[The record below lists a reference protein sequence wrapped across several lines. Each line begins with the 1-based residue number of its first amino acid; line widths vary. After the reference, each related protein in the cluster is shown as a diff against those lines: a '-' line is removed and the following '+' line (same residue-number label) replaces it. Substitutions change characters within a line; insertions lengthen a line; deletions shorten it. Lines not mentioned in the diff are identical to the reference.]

1 MITRSLRAIE
11 IAQEAHKGVKDKG
24 GHDYINHPIRVMHAM
39 SNDQEKIVAILHDVV
54 EDSDWTFERLKEEG
68 FEDSVIESLRCVT
81 KYSEEEDYQEFI
93 RRAAT
98 NKIATKVKMADIED
112 NLDLSRLG
120 TLTEKDLTR
129 IKKYKKALKYLKA
142 L

>member
-1 MITRSLRAIE
+1 MNLERAIE
-11 IAQEAHKGVKDKG
+11 IAQEAHKGVKDRG

-93 RRAAT
+93 KRATT

-129 IKKYKKALKYLKA
+129 IEKYKKALKYLKA

>member
-1 MITRSLRAIE
+1 MNLERAIE

-24 GHDYINHPIRVMHAM
+24 GHDYIHHPLRVMHAM
-39 SNDQEKIVAILHDVV
+39 SNDQEKIVAILHDAV
-54 EDSDWTFERLKEEG
+54 EDSDWTFDRLKEEG
-68 FEDSVIESLRCVT
+68 FEDSAIESLRCVT

-93 RRAAT
+93 KRAAT
-98 NKIATKVKMADIED
+98 NKIATKVKIADIED

-129 IKKYKKALKYLKA
+129 IEKYKKALKYLKA

>member
-1 MITRSLRAIE
+1 MNLERAIE

-93 RRAAT
+93 KRAAT

>member
-1 MITRSLRAIE
+1 MNLERAIE

-129 IKKYKKALKYLKA
+129 IEKYKKALKYLKA

>member
-1 MITRSLRAIE
+1 MNLERAIE
-11 IAQEAHKGVKDKG
+11 IAQEAHKGVKDRG

-54 EDSDWTFERLKEEG
+54 EDSDWTFDRLKEEG

-93 RRAAT
+93 KRAAT

-129 IKKYKKALKYLKA
+129 IEKYKKALKYLKA

>member
-1 MITRSLRAIE
+1 MNLERAVE

-24 GHDYINHPIRVMHAM
+24 GHDYIHHPIRVMHAM

-54 EDSDWTFERLKEEG
+54 EDSDWTFDRLKEEG
-68 FEDSVIESLRCVT
+68 FEDSAIESLRCVT
-81 KYSEEEDYQEFI
+81 KYSEEDYQEFI
-93 RRAAT
+93 KRAAT
-98 NKIATKVKMADIED
+98 NKIATKVKIADIED

-129 IKKYKKALKYLKA
+129 IEKYKKALKYLKA

>member
-1 MITRSLRAIE
+1 MNLERAIE

-24 GHDYINHPIRVMHAM
+24 GHDYIHHPIRVMHAM
-39 SNDQEKIVAILHDVV
+39 SNDQEKIVAILHDAV
-54 EDSDWTFERLKEEG
+54 EDSDWTFDRLKEEG
-68 FEDSVIESLRCVT
+68 FEDSAIESLRYVT

-93 RRAAT
+93 KRAAT
-98 NKIATKVKMADIED
+98 NKIATKVKIADIED

-129 IKKYKKALKYLKA
+129 IEKYKKALKYLKA